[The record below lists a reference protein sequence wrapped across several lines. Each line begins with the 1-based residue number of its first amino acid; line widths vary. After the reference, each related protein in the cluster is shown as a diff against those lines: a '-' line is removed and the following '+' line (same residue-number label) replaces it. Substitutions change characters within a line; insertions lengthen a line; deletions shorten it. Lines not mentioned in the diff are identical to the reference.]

1 MTTPK
6 TSPSPAPSPALS
18 ARLRATGQEHLLTFY
33 PKLPEAGRRKLE
45 AALEGI
51 DFESLPRLVGEYVK
65 ATPAVHVPA
74 DLQPAPYYPKDASSN
89 VRAWDRVRYRAIGEE
104 LLRCGKVAAFT
115 VAGGQGSRLGYDGP
129 KGCYPAGAV
138 TNKPLFQLFAEGLLA
153 ASRKY
158 GKPVPWYIMTSPL
171 NHEAT
176 LAFFA
181 QHRYFGLPED
191 DVMFFPQGVM
201 PSLEMGTGRVLLA
214 AQDEPA
220 TNPDG
225 HGGALK
231 ALFTSGAIDEMRDR
245 GVRHISYFQVDNP
258 MVRVVDPIFLG
269 LHAEAPDS
277 SGEMSSKMVT
287 KASAEEKV
295 GVFCSWADERNAG
308 RGRRTGI
315 IEYSDMPAAL
325 VKQTNADGSLRF
337 NAGSIAVHALSVDFV
352 ARLNTD
358 TNFELPYHRAEKKV
372 PFVDL
377 KTGQLVSPEKANAVK
392 LERFVFDAL
401 PLCQSSI
408 VFETDRNEEFAPIK
422 NATGVDSVESSKRLQ
437 SERAARWLEVAG
449 AKVPRKP
456 DGTLDCVLELSSL
469 TALDAEDVAKAK
481 LPREIGRGTSLAL

>member
-1 MTTPK
+1 
-6 TSPSPAPSPALS
+6 
-18 ARLRATGQEHLLTFY
+18 
-33 PKLPEAGRRKLE
+33 
-45 AALEGI
+45 
-51 DFESLPRLVGEYVK
+51 
-65 ATPAVHVPA
+65 
-74 DLQPAPYYPKDASSN
+74 
-89 VRAWDRVRYRAIGEE
+89 
-104 LLRCGKVAAFT
+104 
-115 VAGGQGSRLGYDGP
+115 
-129 KGCYPAGAV
+129 
-138 TNKPLFQLFAEGLLA
+138 
-153 ASRKY
+153 
-158 GKPVPWYIMTSPL
+158 MTSPL

-231 ALFTSGAIDEMRDR
+231 ALFTSGAIDEMRER

-258 MVRVVDPIFLG
+258 MVRVVDPVFLG

-287 KASAEEKV
+287 KASADEKV
-295 GVFCSWADERNAG
+295 GVFCSWGDARHAG
-308 RGRRTGI
+308 GTRRTGI

-377 KTGQLVSPEKANAVK
+377 KTGQLVNPEKPNAVK

-401 PLCQSSI
+401 PLCGASI
-408 VFETDRNEEFAPIK
+408 VYETDRNEEFAPIK

-437 SERAARWLEVAG
+437 SERAARWLEAAG
-449 AKVPRKP
+449 VKVPRKP
-456 DGTLDCVLELSSL
+456 DGTLDCVLELSAM

-481 LPREIGRGTSLAL
+481 LPSEIARGATLAL